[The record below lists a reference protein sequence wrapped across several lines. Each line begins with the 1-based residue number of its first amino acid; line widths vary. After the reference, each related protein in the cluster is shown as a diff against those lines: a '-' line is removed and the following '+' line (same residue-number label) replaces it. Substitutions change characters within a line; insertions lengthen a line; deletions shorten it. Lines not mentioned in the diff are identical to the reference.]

1 MTMDSTASPQVQER
15 VKKLIDKV
23 QGLPTLPSMLNS
35 VNQLILNERT
45 SAKEVAQIISSDP
58 ALTSK
63 VLRVV
68 NSSFYGFPN
77 RITTITH
84 AIVIL
89 GFNTIKS
96 IVLSSTIFD
105 VFRRGTKPGE
115 FDRTEFW
122 KHSIGCGAAAKVL
135 GRRIHYPMLEELFIA
150 GLLHDVGK
158 IVLDQYLPEK
168 FGEVTALVRAKDI
181 LIGEAEFQVL
191 GVTHADVGAWLFEKW
206 NLSKGLVETV
216 RCHHNPAL
224 AGETQR
230 FAEIIHVADVLV
242 RAVGFGSG
250 GDRKIPAISD
260 AAWRSLGL
268 VESELDGLLAQTGAE
283 IEKAMVYLD
292 FINK

>member
-1 MTMDSTASPQVQER
+1 MDTPQHVQER
-15 VKKLIDKV
+15 VRKLVDKV
-23 QGLPTLPSMLNS
+23 QGLPTLPSMLNNI
-35 VNQLILNERT
+35 NQMVLNPQT

-77 RITTITH
+77 RITTVSH

-105 VFRRGTKPGE
+105 VFRRGAKPGD
-115 FDRTEFW
+115 FDRAEFW

-135 GRRIHYPMLEELFIA
+135 GRRINYPMLEELFIA

-158 IVLDQYLPEK
+158 IVLDQYVPDK
-168 FGEVTALVRAKDI
+168 FGEVVALVRSRDI
-181 LIGEAEFQVL
+181 LISEAETEVL

-206 NLSKGLVETV
+206 NLSKGLTDTV

-224 AGETQR
+224 AGESQR

-242 RAVGFGSG
+242 RAVRFGNG
-250 GDRKIPAISD
+250 GDQKIPAIQES
-260 AAWRSLGL
+260 AWRSLGL
-268 VESELDGLLAQTGAE
+268 SEKELDGLLAQTTQE
-283 IEKAMVYLD
+283 IEKAMIFLD

>member
-1 MTMDSTASPQVQER
+1 MDSPQQVQER
-15 VKKLIDKV
+15 VRKLVDKV
-23 QGLPTLPSMLNS
+23 QGLPTLPSMLNNINRM
-35 VNQLILNERT
+35 VLNPAT
-45 SAKEVAQIISSDP
+45 SAKEVAQVISSDP

-77 RITTITH
+77 RITTVSH

-105 VFRRGTKPGE
+105 VFRRGVKPGD
-115 FDRTEFW
+115 FDRAEFW

-135 GRRIHYPMLEELFIA
+135 GRRINYPMLEELFIA

-158 IVLDQYLPEK
+158 IVLDQYVPDK
-168 FGEVTALVRAKDI
+168 FGEVVNLVRSRDI
-181 LIGEAEFQVL
+181 LISEAETEIL

-206 NLSKGLVETV
+206 NLSKGLTDTV

-224 AGETQR
+224 AGESQR

-242 RAVGFGSG
+242 RALRFGNG
-250 GDRKIPAISD
+250 GDQKIPAIQES
-260 AAWRSLGL
+260 AWRSLGL
-268 VESELDGLLAQTGAE
+268 QESELEGLLTQTAAE
-283 IEKAMVYLD
+283 IEKAMIFLD

>member
-1 MTMDSTASPQVQER
+1 MDSPQQVQER
-15 VKKLIDKV
+15 VRKLVDKV
-23 QGLPTLPSMLNS
+23 QGLPTLPSMLNNINRM
-35 VNQLILNERT
+35 VLNPAT
-45 SAKEVAQIISSDP
+45 SAKEVAQVISSDP

-77 RITTITH
+77 RITTVSH

-105 VFRRGTKPGE
+105 VFRRGAKPGD
-115 FDRTEFW
+115 FDRGEFW

-135 GRRIHYPMLEELFIA
+135 GRRINYPMLEELFIA

-158 IVLDQYLPEK
+158 IVLDQYVPDK
-168 FGEVTALVRAKDI
+168 FGEVVNLVRTRDI
-181 LIGEAEFQVL
+181 LISEAETEIL

-206 NLSKGLVETV
+206 NLSKGLTDTV

-224 AGETQR
+224 AGESQR

-242 RAVGFGSG
+242 RALRFGNG
-250 GDRKIPAISD
+250 GDQKIPAIQES
-260 AAWRSLGL
+260 AWRSLGL
-268 VESELDGLLAQTGAE
+268 QESELDGLLSQTAAE
-283 IEKAMVYLD
+283 IEKAMIFLD

>member
-1 MTMDSTASPQVQER
+1 MDSPQQVQER
-15 VKKLIDKV
+15 VRKLVDKV
-23 QGLPTLPSMLNS
+23 QGLPTLPSMLNNINRM
-35 VNQLILNERT
+35 VLNPAT
-45 SAKEVAQIISSDP
+45 SAKEVAQVISSDP

-77 RITTITH
+77 RITTVSH

-105 VFRRGTKPGE
+105 VFRRGAKPGD
-115 FDRTEFW
+115 FDRAEFW

-135 GRRIHYPMLEELFIA
+135 GRRINYPMLEELFIA

-158 IVLDQYLPEK
+158 IVLDQYVPDK
-168 FGEVTALVRAKDI
+168 FGEVVNLVRTRDI
-181 LIGEAEFQVL
+181 LISEAETEIL

-206 NLSKGLVETV
+206 NLSKGLTDTV

-224 AGETQR
+224 AGESQR

-242 RAVGFGSG
+242 RALRFGNG
-250 GDRKIPAISD
+250 GDQKIPAIQES
-260 AAWRSLGL
+260 AWRSLGL
-268 VESELDGLLAQTGAE
+268 QESELDGLLSQTAAE
-283 IEKAMVYLD
+283 IEKAMIFLD

>member
-1 MTMDSTASPQVQER
+1 METTATPQVQER
-15 VKKLIDKV
+15 VKKLIEKV
-23 QGLPTLPSMLNS
+23 QGLPTLPTMLNS
-35 VNQLILNERT
+35 INQMILNPRT
-45 SAKEVAQIISSDP
+45 SAKEVSQIISADP

-105 VFRRGTKPGE
+105 VFRRGAKAGE

-135 GRRIHYPMLEELFIA
+135 GRRINYPMLEELFIA

-168 FGEVTALVRAKDI
+168 FGEVVAQVRTRDI
-181 LIGEAEFQVL
+181 LIVEAEMNVL

-206 NLSKGLVETV
+206 NLSKGLVDAV
-216 RCHHNPAL
+216 RHHHNPAL
-224 AGETQR
+224 AGESQR
-230 FAEIIHVADVLV
+230 FAEIVHVADVLV
-242 RAVGFGSG
+242 RALRFGNG
-250 GDRKIPAISD
+250 GDQKIPAISD
-260 AAWRSLGL
+260 RAWASLGL
-268 VESELDGLLAQTGAE
+268 SEAELDDLLAQTAQE

>member
-1 MTMDSTASPQVQER
+1 M
-15 VKKLIDKV
+15 
-23 QGLPTLPSMLNS
+23 
-35 VNQLILNERT
+35 ILNPST

-77 RITTITH
+77 RITTVSH

-105 VFRRGTKPGE
+105 VFRRGGKPGD
-115 FDRTEFW
+115 FDRAEFW

-135 GRRIHYPMLEELFIA
+135 GRRINYPMLEELFIA

-158 IVLDQYLPEK
+158 IVLDQYVPDK
-168 FGEVTALVRAKDI
+168 FAEVGALVRSRDI
-181 LIGEAEFQVL
+181 LIAEAETQVL

-206 NLSKGLVETV
+206 NLSKGLTDTV

-224 AGETQR
+224 AGENQR

-242 RAVGFGSG
+242 RAVRFGNG
-250 GDRKIPAISD
+250 GDQKIPAIQES
-260 AAWRSLGL
+260 AWRSLGL
-268 VESELDGLLAQTGAE
+268 SEKELDQLLEQTSQE
-283 IEKAMVYLD
+283 IEKAMIFLD